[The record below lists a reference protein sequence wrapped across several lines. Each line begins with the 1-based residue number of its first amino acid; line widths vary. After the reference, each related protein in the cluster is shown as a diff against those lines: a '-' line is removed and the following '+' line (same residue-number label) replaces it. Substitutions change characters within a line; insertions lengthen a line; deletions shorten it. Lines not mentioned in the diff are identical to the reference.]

1 MKTHPYFCF
10 DSLCLL
16 RVRGKESAAR
26 ERVHQRLER
35 VPPHHNVHN
44 VGKLSLK
51 WRYGTFRRVKSSPA
65 VANGV
70 VYVGSDDGKVYAFGL
85 KKGRN

>member
-1 MKTHPYFCF
+1 MSVAWSQQPESGCINDWSGFHRTN
-10 DSLCLL
+10 
-16 RVRGKESAAR
+16 VRRWNPCEK
-26 ERVHQRLER
+26 VL
-35 VPPHHNVHN
+35 NVHN